1 MPEGTV
7 VTSPNL
13 HALVIRLMAGC
24 SGDLRATQGHL
35 AHAAFLSILNQVDP
49 SIAQA
54 VHDYPKRKPFTLSP
68 LGGFGRGRDGRLSI
82 IAGQEGW
89 LRVTLLDPHL
99 FQTFIRYFL
108 EGGKPVIQL
117 QRLPFQVS
125 EILNNPESHPLAGYD
140 SLTALAGRW
149 QTVNVAQDCD
159 IGLAFNSPTAFSQR
173 GGRFR
178 QMRVLPD
185 PDLLFGE
192 LARYWDA
199 LTQDNSRDDVMDYA
213 REAVVI
219 SRHKLETHMYEFR
232 SSKQVGFTGSVVYKL
247 LDKNETT
254 LIAHLNRLA
263 DLAFYTGVGYKTTMG
278 MGQVMRDNSWREVV

>member
-1 MPEGTV
+1 MPEGTA

-13 HALVIRLMAGC
+13 HALVIRLMAGR

-35 AHAAFLSILNQVDP
+35 AHAAFLSILNQADP
-49 SIAQA
+49 DTARAI
-54 VHDYPKRKPFTLSP
+54 HDYPKRKPFTLSP

-82 IAGQEGW
+82 TAGQEGW

-108 EGGKPVIQL
+108 DGGKPVIQL
-117 QRLPFQVS
+117 QRMPFQAS
-125 EILNNPESHPLAGYD
+125 EILNNPASHPLAGYD
-140 SLTALAGRW
+140 SLAGLADRW

-159 IGLAFNSPTAFSQR
+159 ISLVFSSPTAFSQR

-185 PDLLFGE
+185 PELLFGE

-199 LTQDNSRDDVMDYA
+199 LTGDNSRDNVIAYT

-219 SRHKLETHMYEFR
+219 SRHKLETHMYAFR
-232 SSKQVGFTGSVVYKL
+232 NSKQVGFTGSVVYTL
-247 LDKNETT
+247 LDKSDLTQ
-254 LIAHLNRLA
+254 IGRLNQLA

-278 MGQVMRDNSWREVV
+278 MGQVMRNNSLREAF

>member
-1 MPEGTV
+1 
-7 VTSPNL
+7 
-13 HALVIRLMAGC
+13 MAGR

-54 VHDYPKRKPFTLSP
+54 IHDYPKRKPFTISP
-68 LGGFGRGRDGRLSI
+68 LGGFGHGADGRLSI
-82 IAGQEGW
+82 TAGQEGW

-108 EGGKPVIQL
+108 EGGKPVIHL
-117 QRLPFQVS
+117 HRLPFQVS

-140 SLTALAGRW
+140 NLTALAGRW
-149 QTVNVAQDCD
+149 QTINVAQDCD
-159 IGLAFNSPTAFSQR
+159 IGLTFNSPTAFSQR

-199 LTQDNSRDDVMDYA
+199 LTGDNSRDDVMNYV
-213 REAVVI
+213 REAVVV
-219 SRHKLETHMYEFR
+219 SRHKLETHMFEFR

-278 MGQVMRDNSWREVV
+278 MGQVMRDNSWREAV